1 MRRIP
6 AAYLASYL
14 LSLLGNSI
22 AAIALPLIVL
32 KTTGSALGAGMVAAL
47 SAVPAV
53 LAGLFMGVVID
64 RINRRTSSIVT
75 DLISAA
81 SLAALPIV
89 DVVTG
94 LNLGW
99 FVLFGIIGALGDVP
113 GLTAREALLPSV
125 VRNSGITAERLVGL
139 REALGAA
146 ALIVGPATAGIL
158 MSVLEGSTVLWITAG
173 TSLAAALVTMLI
185 PHHVGRIA
193 PEDGAAG
200 TPRTSPWAQLREGWS
215 ALLGSRLLVAI
226 TALSVV
232 SVFVLGAFQGIIL
245 PVYFTIAGQPGLLGF
260 VLTSM
265 AVGLLLGAG
274 VYAAVG
280 TTRSRRTWLLTGLG
294 GSALGFAVMGLLASP
309 VGVLVG
315 AFLVGAFS
323 GVFNSLLA
331 VLMVDRIPEALRG
344 RIGGTQNAVLT
355 AVAPAATLVAA
366 LLVEFGGLALAAAA
380 ITAVWLVAAVA
391 AAMGKSLRSLD
402 LAPVEVEEV
411 TVA

>member
-1 MRRIP
+1 MRRVP
-6 AAYLASYL
+6 ALYLTSYV
-14 LSLLGNSI
+14 LSLLGNAI
-22 AAIALPLIVL
+22 AAVALPLIVL
-32 KTTGSALGAGMVAAL
+32 QTTGSVLGAGTVAAV

-75 DLISAA
+75 DLISAG
-81 SLAALPIV
+81 SLAALPII
-89 DVVTG
+89 DAVTG

-113 GLTAREALLPSV
+113 GMTAREALLPSV
-125 VRNSGITAERLVGL
+125 VRSGAISAERLVGL

-146 ALIVGPATAGIL
+146 ALIVGPAVAGIL
-158 MSVLEGSTVLWITAG
+158 MSVLEGSTVLWLTAG

-200 TPRTSPWAQLREGWS
+200 TSRTSPWAQLRQGWS
-215 ALLGSRLLVAI
+215 ALLGSRFLVAI
-226 TALSVV
+226 TALSVA
-232 SVFVLGAFQGIIL
+232 SVFVLGAFQSIIL
-245 PVYFTIAGQPGLLGF
+245 PVYFTAEGRPGLLGF
-260 VLTSM
+260 VLTSL
-265 AVGLLLGAG
+265 AVGLLIGAG
-274 VYAAVG
+274 VYATVG
-280 TTRSRRTWLLTGLG
+280 TTLSRRAWLMTGLG
-294 GSALGFAVMGLLASP
+294 GSALGFAVMGQLASP
-309 VGVLVG
+309 GGVLVG

-323 GVFNSLLA
+323 GVLNSLLA
-331 VLMVDRIPEALRG
+331 VLMVDRIPEAMRG

-366 LLVEFGGLALAAAA
+366 LMVEFGGLAIAAAA

-391 AAMGKSLRSLD
+391 TAIGRSLRNLD
-402 LAPVEVEEV
+402 PTPVEVEEV